1 MNHPD
6 DKSET
11 ELHKSARNLTAT
23 SYSGRFAR
31 LTVGFF
37 PISGNWDIIGAPE
50 NVLTSECVNIYIY
63 ICSSSLTSKCG
74 KHIVTFPLSS
84 STFSNLKSNLSLPKV
99 IQMAHST

>member
-11 ELHKSARNLTAT
+11 ELHKSSRNLTAT
-23 SYSGRFAR
+23 SYPGRFAR

-50 NVLTSECVNIYIY
+50 NVLMSECVNIYIY
-63 ICSSSLTSKCG
+63 FFSSSLISKCG

-84 STFSNLKSNLSLPKV
+84 STFRTLKSNLSLPKD
-99 IQMAHST
+99 IQMANST